1 MNILQSLKAI
11 SLYPIPAV
19 VIENYLD
26 EVGLTSLEDITVTIR
41 KSVEY
46 RTVVAN
52 LYRWLALAPNV
63 TEGDVN
69 YTLTDAQRADL
80 QSKADEITANIEAED
95 TTYFYG
101 RGYMGEDL

>member
-19 VIENYLD
+19 VMENYLD
-26 EVGLTSLEDITVTIR
+26 EVGLTSTNEITSTIR
-41 KSVEY
+41 KGVEY

-80 QSKADEITANIEAED
+80 QAKADEITASIEAED
-95 TTYFYG
+95 DLYSYG